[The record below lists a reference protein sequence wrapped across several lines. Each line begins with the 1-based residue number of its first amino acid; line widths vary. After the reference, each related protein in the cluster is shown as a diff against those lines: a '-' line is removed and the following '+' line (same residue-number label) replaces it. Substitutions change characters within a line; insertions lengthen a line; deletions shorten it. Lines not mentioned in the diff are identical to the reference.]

1 MPDKWEFEN
10 EEIKVTWEKNV
21 CIHAGVCAQSLS
33 GVFKPGQKPW
43 IQLDGADMEA
53 LKETIGRCPSRALA
67 FEVKEKS

>member
-21 CIHAGVCAQSLS
+21 CIHAAACVGNLP

-43 IQLDGADMEA
+43 IQLDGSDADKV
-53 LKETIGRCPSRALA
+53 KETIGKCPSGALH
-67 FEVKEKS
+67 FEKKS